1 MEQVV
6 ETLGGWVGFWDL
18 WEMKMRGGT
27 LGRVKVEKLESE
39 AGMREVGGKEDGREE
54 SRRQASKGG

>member
-1 MEQVV
+1 
-6 ETLGGWVGFWDL
+6 
-18 WEMKMRGGT
+18 MRGGT
-27 LGRVKVEKLESE
+27 MGRVSVEKLESE